1 MRYCLE
7 PGVHSTCRK
16 VILISTQSVYFVL
29 VVPTGNPGIQVVQVS
44 RSGLKLAGQPRLG
57 FCFHFPRVGSQ
68 APHLDNFYRSYF
80 LPFWREVYL
89 GEGASFEEYGSNF
102 ISSQITKQLF
112 QPIMRSLILLLGLQM
127 PFYHI
132 LKLNINLSIFFNIF
146 KIH

>member
-1 MRYCLE
+1 MRSDWASNLL
-7 PGVHSTCRK
+7 GSLDWAFAST
-16 VILISTQSVYFVL
+16 
-29 VVPTGNPGIQVVQVS
+29 
-44 RSGLKLAGQPRLG
+44 
-57 FCFHFPRVGSQ
+57 SQ
-68 APHLDNFYRSYF
+68 ARDHRQKPPHLDNFYRSYF
-80 LPFWREVYL
+80 LPFWRGEVYL

-132 LKLNINLSIFFNIF
+132 LTLNINLSIFFNVF